1 MDDLQQLRDRH
12 DALPTPA
19 PETVTWARD
28 RLTAHMRQAPAESGT
43 RSRRPAR
50 GLGLG
55 LGLVG
60 AAAAAAL
67 AVTLAG
73 GGTGEERPDRP
84 ATAAQLRPVANAQD
98 LASNAAIKAAAAS
111 APAFGPRQWAYM
123 KSLSAQTAVD
133 GGPYLRGKP
142 KKTHTSEVWS
152 RLDDWGYADY
162 RDGKLALH
170 KGSERGVD
178 YRDILSLPTD
188 PNQILAR
195 VYQRIGTTGMGPGR
209 RTVTKTEEERHG
221 EAFIWIETAMRDS
234 VLPPRLR
241 AALYGAMAE
250 IPGVGYEPGSHD
262 LAGRRGVTL
271 YHLQGG
277 YRRDEIFIDPDTY
290 EYLGAR
296 SIVVRDQKV
305 GSAELGESRVRKGDI
320 ITWGSVLKAAVVDRP
335 GQRS

>member
-1 MDDLQQLRDRH
+1 MDDLRPLRDRH
-12 DALPTPA
+12 DALPDPA

-28 RLTAHMRQAPAESGT
+28 RLTAHMRQAPAGN
-43 RSRRPAR
+43 RARFRRPAR
-50 GLGLG
+50 GIRLG

-60 AAAAAAL
+60 AATAAAL
-67 AVTLAG
+67 VVTLTG
-73 GGTGEERPDRP
+73 GGADEERPDSP
-84 ATAAQLRPVANAQD
+84 AAAQLRPVANARD
-98 LASNAAIKAAAAS
+98 LASNAAIKAAATS

-123 KSLSAQTAVD
+123 KSVSAQTAVD

-142 KKTHTSEVWS
+142 KKTHVNEVWS

-188 PNQILAR
+188 PDQILAR
-195 VYQRIGTTGMGPGR
+195 VYQRVGTTGLGPGW

-221 EAFIWIETAMRDS
+221 EAFMWIESAMRDS

-241 AALYGAMAE
+241 AALYGAMAK
-250 IPGVGYEPGSHD
+250 IPGVGYEPRSHD

-277 YRRDEIFIDPDTY
+277 YQRDEIFIDPDSY
-290 EYLGAR
+290 EYLGSR

-305 GSAELGESRVRKGDI
+305 GSPELGESRVRKGDV